1 MTTEAQ
7 DSRTAQDVFDVIRGH
22 ASVRS
27 FEPTPVPEA
36 FVTDLVE
43 AFRRAPTSSALQA
56 YTVLVVD
63 DPALKTALRPLAGG
77 QAFLDE
83 CPLFFLACADL
94 RRYARATER
103 AGYPYRAGDIRS
115 LITSTEDVAIGLQN
129 VSLLAQANGY
139 GTVMVG
145 GVLNGTREIAE
156 LFGLPRRIVPLLGLS
171 IGIPAVCDPASLDG
185 PRPRLPSAVTFH
197 RNRFDLDETREQALL
212 DLHDTETTS
221 TAFYRGRRIP
231 YSALGM
237 DDVVDEVPDDAYG
250 WQEHVARKQAR
261 TWWIQANAKL
271 MGDLAA
277 LGVEV

>member
-1 MTTEAQ
+1 MTKEAQ
-7 DSRTAQDVFDVIRGH
+7 GSRPAQVVFDVIRDH

-27 FEPTPVPEA
+27 FEPTAVPEA
-36 FVTDLVE
+36 FVADLVE

-63 DPALKTALRPLAGG
+63 DLALKSALRPLAGG

-129 VSLLAQANGY
+129 VSLVAQAYGY

-171 IGIPAVCDPASLDG
+171 IGVPAACDHAHLDG

-197 RNRFDLDETREQALL
+197 RNRFELDEAREQALL
-212 DLHDTETTS
+212 DLHDTQTTA
-221 TAFYRGRRIP
+221 TAFYRGRRIA
-231 YSALGM
+231 YAALGM
-237 DDVVDEVPDDAYG
+237 DDVVDEVADDAYG

-261 TWWIQANAKL
+261 TWWIGANAKL
-271 MGDLAA
+271 MEDLAA